1 MINANIYNIIG
12 VVLCLLLCITV
23 LRYVFREYEFSIG
36 DDDE

>member
-12 VVLCLLLCITV
+12 VVLCLLLCIGV
-23 LRYVFREYEFSIG
+23 LHFVFKEYEFSLG